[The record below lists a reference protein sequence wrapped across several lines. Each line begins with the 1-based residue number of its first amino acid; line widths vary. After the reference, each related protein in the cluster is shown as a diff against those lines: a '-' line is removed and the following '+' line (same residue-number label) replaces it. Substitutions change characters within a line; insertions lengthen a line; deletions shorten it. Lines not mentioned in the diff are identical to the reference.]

1 MRSHT
6 FIKKEVSEKMTNI
19 LIVEDEQNLARFLEL
34 ELTHE
39 GYKVDIE
46 YDGEPGLEK
55 ALNNDFDLIIL
66 DLMLPNINGLE
77 ICRRVRQVQSTPII
91 IITAK
96 SDTYDKVTGL
106 DYGADDYIVK
116 PFEIEELFAR
126 IRAVLRRQPHKD
138 IIDINGI
145 RIDIDAF
152 KVTVD
157 GKQLDFTKTEYD
169 LLYLL
174 ATNRNHVLQREQIL
188 NHVWVY
194 NSEVETNVVDVYIR
208 YLRNKLKPFN
218 KEKVIETVR
227 GVGYVI
233 R

>member
-1 MRSHT
+1 
-6 FIKKEVSEKMTNI
+6 MTNI
-19 LIVEDEQNLARFLEL
+19 LIVEDEQNLARFIEL
-34 ELTHE
+34 ELKHE
-39 GYKVDIE
+39 DYNVDIE
-46 YDGEPGLEK
+46 YDGRTGLDK
-55 ALNNDFDLIIL
+55 ALNKSYDLIIL

-77 ICRRVRQVQSTPII
+77 ICRQIRQEQSTPII

-96 SDTYDKVTGL
+96 GETYDKVAGL

-116 PFEIEELFAR
+116 PFDIEELLAR
-126 IRAVLRRQPHKD
+126 IRAILRRQPQKNV
-138 IIDINGI
+138 IDINGI
-145 RIDIDAF
+145 IIDKDAF

-157 GKQLDFTKTEYD
+157 GTQLELTKTEYD
-169 LLYLL
+169 LLYVL
-174 ATNRNHVLQREQIL
+174 AENRNHVMRREQIL
-188 NHVWVY
+188 DHVWGF

-218 KEKVIETVR
+218 KEKSIETVR

>member
-1 MRSHT
+1 
-6 FIKKEVSEKMTNI
+6 MTNI
-19 LIVEDEQNLARFLEL
+19 LIVEDEQNLARFIEL

-39 GYKVDIE
+39 NYTVYIENDGKV
-46 YDGEPGLEK
+46 GLDK
-55 ALNNDFDLIIL
+55 ALSKPYDLYIL

-77 ICRRVRQVQSTPII
+77 ICRQIRQKTTTPII

-96 SDTYDKVTGL
+96 SETYDKVAGL

-116 PFEIEELFAR
+116 PFDIEELLAR
-126 IRAVLRRQPHKD
+126 IRAVLRRQPDKD
-138 IIDINGI
+138 VLDINGI
-145 RIDIDAF
+145 IIDKDAF
-152 KVTVD
+152 KVTVN
-157 GKQLDFTKTEYD
+157 GHQLELTKTEYD
-169 LLYLL
+169 LLYVL
-174 ATNRNHVLQREQIL
+174 AENRNHVMQREQIL
-188 NHVWVY
+188 DHVWGY

-218 KEKVIETVR
+218 KEKSIETVR

>member
-1 MRSHT
+1 
-6 FIKKEVSEKMTNI
+6 MTQI

-39 GYKVDIE
+39 NYNVDTE
-46 YDGEPGLEK
+46 YDGQDGLDK
-55 ALNNDFDLIIL
+55 ALSHYYDLIIL
-66 DLMLPNINGLE
+66 DLMLPSINGLE
-77 ICRRVRQVQSTPII
+77 ICRKIRQQQSTPII

-96 SDTYDKVTGL
+96 SDTYDKVSGL

-116 PFEIEELFAR
+116 PFDIEELLAR
-126 IRAVLRRQPHKD
+126 IRAILRRQPQKD
-138 IIDINGI
+138 IIDVNGI
-145 RIDIDAF
+145 TIDKNAF
-152 KVTVD
+152 KVTVN
-157 GKQLDFTKTEYD
+157 GAEIELTKTEYD

-174 ATNRNHVLQREQIL
+174 AENKNHVMQREQIL
-188 NHVWVY
+188 NHVWGY

-208 YLRNKLKPFN
+208 YLRNKLKPYDRD
-218 KEKVIETVR
+218 KMIETVR

>member
-1 MRSHT
+1 
-6 FIKKEVSEKMTNI
+6 MTNI
-19 LIVEDEQNLARFLEL
+19 LIVEDEQNLARFIEL

-39 GYKVDIE
+39 NYTVDIE
-46 YDGEPGLEK
+46 NDGKVGLDK
-55 ALNNDFDLIIL
+55 ALSKPYDLYIL

-77 ICRRVRQVQSTPII
+77 ICRQIRQKTTTPII

-96 SDTYDKVTGL
+96 SETYDKVAGL

-116 PFEIEELFAR
+116 PFDIEELLAR
-126 IRAVLRRQPHKD
+126 IRAVLRRQPDKD
-138 IIDINGI
+138 VLDINGI
-145 RIDIDAF
+145 MIDKDAF
-152 KVTVD
+152 KVTVN
-157 GKQLDFTKTEYD
+157 GHQLELTKTEYD
-169 LLYLL
+169 LLYVL
-174 ATNRNHVLQREQIL
+174 AENRNHVMQREQIL
-188 NHVWVY
+188 DHVWGY

-218 KEKVIETVR
+218 KEKSIETVR

>member
-1 MRSHT
+1 M
-6 FIKKEVSEKMTNI
+6 MQI

-39 GYKVDIE
+39 NYNVDTE
-46 YDGEPGLEK
+46 YDGQDGLDK
-55 ALNNDFDLIIL
+55 ALSHYYDLIIL
-66 DLMLPNINGLE
+66 DLMLPSINGLE
-77 ICRRVRQVQSTPII
+77 ICRKIRQQQSTPII

-96 SDTYDKVTGL
+96 SDTHDKVAGL

-116 PFEIEELFAR
+116 PFDIEELLAR
-126 IRAVLRRQPHKD
+126 IRAILRRQPQKD
-138 IIDINGI
+138 IIDVNGI
-145 RIDIDAF
+145 TIDKNAF
-152 KVTVD
+152 KVTVN
-157 GKQLDFTKTEYD
+157 GAEIELTKTEYD

-174 ATNRNHVLQREQIL
+174 AENKNHVMQREQIL
-188 NHVWVY
+188 NHVWGY

-208 YLRNKLKPFN
+208 YLRNKLKPYDRD
-218 KEKVIETVR
+218 KMIETVR

>member
-1 MRSHT
+1 
-6 FIKKEVSEKMTNI
+6 MTNI
-19 LIVEDEQNLARFLEL
+19 LIVEDEQNLARFIEL
-34 ELTHE
+34 ELKHE
-39 GYKVDIE
+39 DYNVDIE
-46 YDGEPGLEK
+46 YDGRTGLDK
-55 ALNNDFDLIIL
+55 ALNKSYDLIIL

-77 ICRRVRQVQSTPII
+77 ICRQIRQEQSTPII

-96 SDTYDKVTGL
+96 GETYDKVAGL

-116 PFEIEELFAR
+116 PFDIEELLAR
-126 IRAVLRRQPHKD
+126 IRAILRRQPQKNV
-138 IIDINGI
+138 IDINGI
-145 RIDIDAF
+145 IIDKDAF

-157 GKQLDFTKTEYD
+157 GTQLELTKTEYD
-169 LLYLL
+169 LLYVL
-174 ATNRNHVLQREQIL
+174 AENRNHVMQREQIL
-188 NHVWVY
+188 EHVWVF

-218 KEKVIETVR
+218 KEKSIETVR

>member
-1 MRSHT
+1 
-6 FIKKEVSEKMTNI
+6 MTNI

-39 GYKVDIE
+39 NYKVDIE

-188 NHVWVY
+188 NHVWGY

>member
-1 MRSHT
+1 
-6 FIKKEVSEKMTNI
+6 MTQI

-39 GYKVDIE
+39 NYNVDAE
-46 YDGEPGLEK
+46 YDGQDGLDK
-55 ALNNDFDLIIL
+55 ALSHYYDLIIL
-66 DLMLPNINGLE
+66 DLMLPSINGLE
-77 ICRRVRQVQSTPII
+77 ICRKIRQQQSTPII

-96 SDTYDKVTGL
+96 SDTHDKVAGL

-116 PFEIEELFAR
+116 PFDIEELLAR
-126 IRAVLRRQPHKD
+126 IRAILRRQPQKD
-138 IIDINGI
+138 IIDVNGI
-145 RIDIDAF
+145 TIDKNAF
-152 KVTVD
+152 KVTVN
-157 GKQLDFTKTEYD
+157 GAEIELTKTEYD

-174 ATNRNHVLQREQIL
+174 AENKNHVMQREQIL
-188 NHVWVY
+188 NHVWGY

-208 YLRNKLKPFN
+208 YLRNKLKPYDRD
-218 KEKVIETVR
+218 KMIETVR

>member
-1 MRSHT
+1 
-6 FIKKEVSEKMTNI
+6 MTNI
-19 LIVEDEQNLARFLEL
+19 LIVEDEQNLARFIEL

-39 GYKVDIE
+39 NYTVDIE
-46 YDGEPGLEK
+46 NDGKVGLDK
-55 ALNNDFDLIIL
+55 ALSKPYDLYIL

-77 ICRRVRQVQSTPII
+77 ICRQIRQKTTTPII

-96 SDTYDKVTGL
+96 SETYDKVAGL

-116 PFEIEELFAR
+116 PFDIEELLAR
-126 IRAVLRRQPHKD
+126 IRAVLRRQPDKD
-138 IIDINGI
+138 VLDINGI
-145 RIDIDAF
+145 IIDKDAF
-152 KVTVD
+152 KVTVN
-157 GKQLDFTKTEYD
+157 GHQLELTKTEYD
-169 LLYLL
+169 LLYVL
-174 ATNRNHVLQREQIL
+174 AENRNHFMQREQIL
-188 NHVWVY
+188 DHVWGY

-218 KEKVIETVR
+218 KEKSIETVR

>member
-1 MRSHT
+1 
-6 FIKKEVSEKMTNI
+6 MTNI

-188 NHVWVY
+188 NHVWGY
-194 NSEVETNVVDVYIR
+194 NSCLLYTSPSPRD
-208 YLRNKLKPFN
+208 
-218 KEKVIETVR
+218 
-227 GVGYVI
+227 
-233 R
+233 

>member
-1 MRSHT
+1 
-6 FIKKEVSEKMTNI
+6 MTNI
-19 LIVEDEQNLARFLEL
+19 LIVEDEQNLARFIEL
-34 ELTHE
+34 ELKHE
-39 GYKVDIE
+39 DYNVDIE
-46 YDGEPGLEK
+46 YDGRTGLDK
-55 ALNNDFDLIIL
+55 ALNKSYDLIIL

-77 ICRRVRQVQSTPII
+77 ICRKIRQEQSTPII

-96 SDTYDKVTGL
+96 GETYDKVAGL

-116 PFEIEELFAR
+116 PFDIEELLAR
-126 IRAVLRRQPHKD
+126 IRAILRRQPQKNV
-138 IIDINGI
+138 IDINGI
-145 RIDIDAF
+145 IIDKDAF

-157 GKQLDFTKTEYD
+157 GTQLELTKTEYD
-169 LLYLL
+169 LLYVL
-174 ATNRNHVLQREQIL
+174 AENRNHVMQREQIL
-188 NHVWVY
+188 DHVWGF

-218 KEKVIETVR
+218 KEKSIETVR

>member
-1 MRSHT
+1 
-6 FIKKEVSEKMTNI
+6 MTNI
-19 LIVEDEQNLARFLEL
+19 LIVEDEQNLARFIEL

-39 GYKVDIE
+39 NYTVDIE
-46 YDGEPGLEK
+46 NDGKVGLDK
-55 ALNNDFDLIIL
+55 ALSKPYDLYIL

-77 ICRRVRQVQSTPII
+77 ICRQIRQKTTTPII

-96 SDTYDKVTGL
+96 SETYDKVAGL

-116 PFEIEELFAR
+116 PFDIEELLAR
-126 IRAVLRRQPHKD
+126 IRAVLRRQPDKD
-138 IIDINGI
+138 VLDINGI
-145 RIDIDAF
+145 IIDKDAF
-152 KVTVD
+152 KVTVN
-157 GKQLDFTKTEYD
+157 GHQLELTKTEYD
-169 LLYLL
+169 LLYVL
-174 ATNRNHVLQREQIL
+174 AENHNHVMQREQIL
-188 NHVWVY
+188 DHVWGY

-218 KEKVIETVR
+218 KEKSIETVR

>member
-1 MRSHT
+1 
-6 FIKKEVSEKMTNI
+6 MTNI
-19 LIVEDEQNLARFLEL
+19 LIVEDEQNLARFIEL

-39 GYKVDIE
+39 NYHVDIE
-46 YDGEPGLEK
+46 NDGRIGLEK
-55 ALNNDFDLIIL
+55 ALTKSYDLFIL

-77 ICRRVRQVQSTPII
+77 ICRQIRQKQSTPII

-96 SDTYDKVTGL
+96 SDTYDKVVGL

-116 PFEIEELFAR
+116 PFDIEELLAR
-126 IRAVLRRQPHKD
+126 IRAVLRRQPQKD

-145 RIDIDAF
+145 IIDKEAF

-157 GKQLDFTKTEYD
+157 GEQLELTKTEYD
-169 LLYLL
+169 LLFVL
-174 ATNRNHVLQREQIL
+174 AENRNHVMQREQIL
-188 NHVWVY
+188 DHVWGF

-218 KEKVIETVR
+218 KEKSIETVR

>member
-1 MRSHT
+1 
-6 FIKKEVSEKMTNI
+6 MTNI
-19 LIVEDEQNLARFLEL
+19 LIVEDEQNLARFIER

-39 GYKVDIE
+39 NYTVDIE
-46 YDGEPGLEK
+46 NDGKVGLDK
-55 ALNNDFDLIIL
+55 ALSKPYDLYIL

-77 ICRRVRQVQSTPII
+77 ICRQIRQKTTTPII

-96 SDTYDKVTGL
+96 SETYDKVAGL

-116 PFEIEELFAR
+116 PFDIEELLAR
-126 IRAVLRRQPHKD
+126 IRAVLRRQPDKD
-138 IIDINGI
+138 VLDINGI
-145 RIDIDAF
+145 IIDKDAF
-152 KVTVD
+152 KVTVN
-157 GKQLDFTKTEYD
+157 GHQLELTKTEYD
-169 LLYLL
+169 LLYVL
-174 ATNRNHVLQREQIL
+174 AENRNHVMQREQIL
-188 NHVWVY
+188 DHVWGY

-218 KEKVIETVR
+218 KEKSIETVR